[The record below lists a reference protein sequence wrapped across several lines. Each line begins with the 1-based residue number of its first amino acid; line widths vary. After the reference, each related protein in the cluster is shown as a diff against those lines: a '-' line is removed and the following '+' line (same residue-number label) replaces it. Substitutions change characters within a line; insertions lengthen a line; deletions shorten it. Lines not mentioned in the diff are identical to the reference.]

1 MLQGKNTTLCFPPA
15 CIVASAA
22 FRMLHIF
29 TTSSISLGYKENQ
42 KPLSMLFALSTS
54 DQACC
59 CILCSNNI
67 FLCPW
72 FCFPAPVYA
81 FQLSSL
87 VLQSLIAQPR
97 SGLFDSFWFEAF
109 SVIPS
114 CSLAVLSQPLMAK
127 QSALL
132 SEAKCPQVFSYMEK
146 IKKKLIFMWE
156 TDAFSNCKAAW
167 A

>member
-114 CSLAVLSQPLMAK
+114 CSTSCSFPAIDGKAVSLAFWSQMP
-127 QSALL
+127 SG
-132 SEAKCPQVFSYMEK
+132 
-146 IKKKLIFMWE
+146 IFLHGE
-156 TDAFSNCKAAW
+156 N
-167 A
+167 